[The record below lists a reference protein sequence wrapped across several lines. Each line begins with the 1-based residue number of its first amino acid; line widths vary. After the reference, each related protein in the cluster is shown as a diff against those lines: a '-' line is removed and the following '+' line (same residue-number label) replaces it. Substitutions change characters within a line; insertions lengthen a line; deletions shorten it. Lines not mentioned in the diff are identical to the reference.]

1 MTSAGLVIFDTTT
14 NIAKT
19 RQVGGFF
26 FGGCSEILLLLQYTQ
41 ARDTASLVK
50 TLQHTG
56 FLLNRLTS
64 KAQDAILEA
73 S

>member
-1 MTSAGLVIFDTTT
+1 MTSAGLVIFDATT

-26 FGGCSEILLLLQYTQ
+26 FGGCTEIPTLLQYTQ

-50 TLQHTG
+50 TLQHKG
-56 FLLNRLTS
+56 FLLNRLTT

>member
-26 FGGCSEILLLLQYTQ
+26 FGGCSEIPPLLQYTQ

-50 TLQHTG
+50 TLQHKG

>member
-1 MTSAGLVIFDTTT
+1 MTSAGLVIFDT
-14 NIAKT
+14 IQMSQKT

-41 ARDTASLVK
+41 ERDTASLVK

-64 KAQDAILEA
+64 KAQDAILDT

>member
-26 FGGCSEILLLLQYTQ
+26 FDGCSEIPTLLQYTQ
-41 ARDTASLVK
+41 ARDTASLVE

>member
-1 MTSAGLVIFDTTT
+1 MTSAGLVIFDATT

-19 RQVGGFF
+19 RQLGGFF
-26 FGGCSEILLLLQYTQ
+26 FGGCPGIPTLLQYKQ

-50 TLQHTG
+50 TLQRKG

>member
-1 MTSAGLVIFDTTT
+1 MTSAGPVIFDTTT

-26 FGGCSEILLLLQYTQ
+26 FGGCLEIPTLLQYTQ

-50 TLQHTG
+50 TLQHKG

-64 KAQDAILEA
+64 KAQGAILEA

>member
-1 MTSAGLVIFDTTT
+1 MTSAGLVIFDATT

-26 FGGCSEILLLLQYTQ
+26 FGGCPEIPTLLQFTQ

-50 TLQHTG
+50 TLQHKG

>member
-1 MTSAGLVIFDTTT
+1 MTSAGLVIFDITT

-26 FGGCSEILLLLQYTQ
+26 FGGCSEIPTLLQYTQ

-64 KAQDAILEA
+64 KAQDAILAA

>member
-1 MTSAGLVIFDTTT
+1 MTSAGLVIFDATT

-26 FGGCSEILLLLQYTQ
+26 FGGCTEIPTLLQYTQ

-50 TLQHTG
+50 TLQHKG

>member
-1 MTSAGLVIFDTTT
+1 MTSAGLVIFDATT

-19 RQVGGFF
+19 RQLGGFF
-26 FGGCSEILLLLQYTQ
+26 FGGCSEIPTLLQYTQ

-50 TLQHTG
+50 TLQHKG

-64 KAQDAILEA
+64 KAQDAILVA

>member
-1 MTSAGLVIFDTTT
+1 MTSAGLVIFEATT

-19 RQVGGFF
+19 RQLGGFF
-26 FGGCSEILLLLQYTQ
+26 FGGCPEIPTLLQYTQ

-50 TLQHTG
+50 TLQHKG

-64 KAQDAILEA
+64 KA
-73 S
+73 

>member
-1 MTSAGLVIFDTTT
+1 MTSAGLVIFDTTQ
-14 NIAKT
+14 ISRKT